1 MAYTESA
8 KKAIMKYKKSGK
20 RARMELDMR
29 PEDKEALQELSEKT
43 GESKT
48 GLIRRLIW
56 EEHKRIF
63 S

>member
-29 PEDKEALQELSEKT
+29 PEDKEALQKLSEKT

-56 EEHKRIF
+56 EEYKRIF
-63 S
+63 G

>member
-8 KKAIMKYKKSGK
+8 KKAIMKYKKTGK

-29 PEDKEALQELSEKT
+29 PEDKKALQELSEKT

-48 GLIRRLIW
+48 GII
-56 EEHKRIF
+56 KRIF
-63 S
+63 G